1 MEPDK
6 AKVVIKLNGKLIP
19 FVVDNSD
26 EPYFREANDML
37 SDRLA
42 TLQSDY
48 SAHADIQMLV
58 SVLAVEALVDGLK
71 VNERYQK
78 LRSEVQGRLDMIQD
92 KFND

>member
-19 FVVDNSD
+19 FVVDNAD

-48 SAHADIQMLV
+48 SAHADTQMLV

-78 LRSEVQGRLDMIQD
+78 LRSEVQGRLDIIQD